1 MSASEQEVKS
11 QIAEMREALRSAAAS
26 RRAARV
32 VNIVAVLVGFVI
44 VAVIVYNII
53 WGLGGGLVNRPA
65 DLQKAFMDQV
75 TPLELDRKA
84 MQALQEAAPAYVA
97 QGRKMVEDLK
107 LDKVALKEL
116 QALMADLEPTLLAEL
131 GRVRPRLM
139 GMLDN
144 QGQALLDDLERLLQK
159 KLNSRLAGILG
170 QQGGRL
176 SEESGLDE
184 AAIERIIT
192 DLQDASTSAFQ
203 AMLDKRKGTLLQE
216 KDQFLRLLAQIE
228 PMPETTQ
235 EKVLEELGLVLLTLL
250 KYEIPE
256 YKVSLEKITAK
267 APPAA
272 PAAVEP
278 AAAPSAAPARMPAEA
293 REKMEEAR
301 ERGRKAAEEA
311 RPGGEQAGAPG
322 VAAPPHEMPA
332 EARKRME
339 EARERGREAA
349 EEAPVEP
356 GEKAGEVRFV
366 MPPAGM
372 PPEARERREEIIKRA
387 EEAKAKEGAE

>member
-1 MSASEQEVKS
+1 
-11 QIAEMREALRSAAAS
+11 
-26 RRAARV
+26 
-32 VNIVAVLVGFVI
+32 
-44 VAVIVYNII
+44 
-53 WGLGGGLVNRPA
+53 
-65 DLQKAFMDQV
+65 MDQV

-84 MQALQEAAPAYVA
+84 MQALQEAAPAYLE
-97 QGRKMVEDLK
+97 QGKKLVEDLK
-107 LDKVALKEL
+107 LDKVALKEV

-131 GRVRPRLM
+131 GRVRPRVM
-139 GMLDN
+139 EMLDN

-159 KLNSRLAGILG
+159 KLNSRLAGIIG

-192 DLQDASTSAFQ
+192 DLQDASISAFQ

-216 KDQFLRLLAQIE
+216 KDQFLHLLAQIE

-256 YKVSLEKITAK
+256 YKVTVEMITAK

-278 AAAPSAAPARMPAEA
+278 AAAPSAAPGGMPAED

-301 ERGRKAAEEA
+301 ERARKAGEEA
-311 RPGGEQAGAPG
+311 ARARGEEAGAPDIT
-322 VAAPPHEMPA
+322 APAHEMPA
-332 EARKRME
+332 EARRRME

-349 EEAPVEP
+349 EEAPAKP
-356 GEKAGEVRFV
+356 GEKAGEARFV

-372 PPEARERREEIIKRA
+372 SPEARERREEIIKRA